1 MNLGSTVKVEG
12 MTFSTPAPPN
22 HHARYPRFRG
32 LGGAVAG
39 LTMTIG
45 REGDARL
52 AAGLT
57 GLTPD
62 DHLVDIGC
70 GPGAAARFAAHRGA
84 RVTAVDPA
92 AVMLDL
98 ARRLTRSS
106 TSVTYLDGAAEVLP
120 LADASA
126 TVAWALAT
134 VHHWPELDQALAEVA
149 RVLASGGRFVAI
161 ERHTRPGATGHASH
175 GWTRDQADA
184 FAGLLDGAGF
194 TNITVAAHAGRRRL
208 MSVLAH
214 RP

>member
-1 MNLGSTVKVEG
+1 
-12 MTFSTPAPPN
+12 MTISTPAPPN

-32 LGGAVAG
+32 IGGALAG

-52 AAGLT
+52 AADLT

-92 AVMLDL
+92 TVMLDL

-106 TSVTYLDGAAEVLP
+106 TSVTYLDGAAEALP
-120 LADASA
+120 LEDASA

-134 VHHWPELDQALAEVA
+134 VHHWPELDPALAEVA
-149 RVLASGGRFVAI
+149 RVLAPGGRFAAI
-161 ERHTRPGATGHASH
+161 ERLTRAGATGHASH
-175 GWTRDQADA
+175 GWTHDQADT
-184 FAGLLDGAGF
+184 FAELLDGAGF
-194 TNITVAAHAGRRRL
+194 ADISVAVHPGRRRL
-208 MSVLAH
+208 VSVRGH
-214 RP
+214 RR